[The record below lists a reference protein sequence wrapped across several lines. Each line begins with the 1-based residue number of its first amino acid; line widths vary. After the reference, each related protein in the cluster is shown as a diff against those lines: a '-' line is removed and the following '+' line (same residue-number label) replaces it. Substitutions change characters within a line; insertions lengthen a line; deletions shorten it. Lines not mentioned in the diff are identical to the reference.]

1 MKQLLYIIFLFVPV
15 LSFSQTGGEDCATAT
30 VIVSIP
36 YVGIGNTSIAVD
48 DYFASCADVGNQG
61 GAADQVYEFTNG
73 PSNIYVDISL
83 CQNITDYDCQ
93 LYVYES
99 TCTGN
104 PVGCQE
110 DGCQSPNYSAAFNSV
125 ITAQLLLANTTYYFV
140 IDGYGSSSQ
149 GNYQI
154 NIQSSIGLDAPDST
168 ILPLVLIN
176 TFGQAIID
184 EPKITANL
192 KITHNGSGLMN
203 YLTDSANIYDGISG
217 IEIRGSYSASL
228 PQKPFGIETRNALGD
243 NNNVTLFNMPAEN
256 DWILIA
262 NYNDKTFLRN
272 ILAFD
277 IFTKMGHYAPRT
289 ELCEVVINNIYN
301 GIYVFTEK
309 IKKDDG
315 RVDISKLDTDD
326 NAGDSLT
333 GGYIFKVDYWNNSN
347 SWLSDYNNPNYP
359 ASDVRY
365 VYSYPDEIDITTPQ
379 KNYIESKV
387 DAFEDDLWG
396 VNFNDPIIGYRQHI
410 DVLSFIDYFIVNEFA
425 RNVDGFKKSRR
436 FHKDKDSK
444 DSLIYAGPVWDF
456 DWAYKDHDGNMLN
469 GSGWRHSFSGGA
481 DVKPPGW
488 YIRLIQDTTFANE
501 LACRYFD
508 LRTTILDTTNL
519 FGYIDSIANVVSVAQ
534 DRHYTRWPI
543 LGINVGTPEV
553 GTQPTTYV
561 GEITK
566 FKGWIT
572 DRLAWLDNNMPGNC
586 ISVGVEEPKNNEPYW
601 AIYPNPS
608 KDKLNIYVDE
618 PIVTIS
624 IYDMFG
630 KLIIQ
635 HNKIFS
641 PLQILNTGS
650 LSGLYLIFIELKNG
664 KTIQSKFISK

>member
-1 MKQLLYIIFLFVPV
+1 MKQLLYIIFLFFSV
-15 LSFSQTGGEDCATAT
+15 LSFSQNGGEDCATAT
-30 VIVSIP
+30 VVSSLP

-61 GAADQVYEFTNG
+61 GAADQVYKFTNG

-83 CQNITDYDCQ
+83 CQNITDYDSQ

-99 TCTGN
+99 TCSGN

-110 DGCQSPNYSAAFNSV
+110 DGCQSPNYSANYNSV

-140 IDGYGSSSQ
+140 IDGYGSNSQ

-154 NIQSSIGLDAPDST
+154 NIESSIGLDPPDST

-176 TFGQAIID
+176 TFGQTIVD

-192 KITHNGSGLMN
+192 KIIHNGSGLMN
-203 YLTDSANIYDGISG
+203 YLTDSANIYDGRSG
-217 IEIRGSYSASL
+217 IEIRGSYSSSL

-243 NNNVTLFNMPAEN
+243 NYNVPLFNMPSEN

-262 NYNDKTFLRN
+262 NYNDKSFLRN

-289 ELCEVVINNIYN
+289 ELCEVVINDIYN

-315 RVDISKLDTDD
+315 RVDIAKLDNDD
-326 NAGDSLT
+326 NAGDSLS

-347 SWLSDYNNPNYP
+347 SWLSNYNNPNYP
-359 ASDVRY
+359 TSDVRY
-365 VYSYPDEIDITTPQ
+365 VYSYPDEIDITAPQ

-396 VNFNDPIIGYRQHI
+396 ANFNDPIIGYRQHI
-410 DVLSFIDYFIVNEFA
+410 DVISFIDYFIVNEFA

-469 GSGWRHSFSGGA
+469 GSGWRHSFSGA
-481 DVKPPGW
+481 SDVKPPGW
-488 YIRLIQDTTFANE
+488 YTRLLQDTTFANE

-508 LRTTILDTTNL
+508 LRTTILDTINI
-519 FGYIDSIANVVSVAQ
+519 FSYIDSISNLVSIAQ

-553 GTQPTTYV
+553 GTQPSTYI
-561 GEITK
+561 GEIIK
-566 FKGWIT
+566 FKGWIS
-572 DRLAWLDNNMPGNC
+572 DRLAWLDNNMPGHC
-586 ISVGVEEPKNNEPYW
+586 ISVGIDEAKNNEPYW

-618 PIVTIS
+618 PILTIS

-630 KLIIQ
+630 ELIIQ
-635 HNKIFS
+635 QNKIFS

-650 LSGLYLIFIELKNG
+650 LSGVYLIVIELQKG

>member
-1 MKQLLYIIFLFVPV
+1 MKQLLFIIFLFASV

-30 VIVSIP
+30 VIISLP

-61 GAADQVYEFTNG
+61 GGADQVYEFTNG

-83 CQNITDYDCQ
+83 CQNITDYDSQ

-99 TCTGN
+99 TCIGN

-110 DGCQSPNYSAAFNSV
+110 DGCQSPNYSANYNSV

-140 IDGYGSSSQ
+140 IDGYNTSSQ

-154 NIQSSIGLDAPDST
+154 NIESSIGLDAPDST

-176 TFGQAIID
+176 TFGQAIVD
-184 EPKITANL
+184 EPKILANL
-192 KITHNGSGLMN
+192 KIIHNGSGLMN
-203 YLTDSANIYDGISG
+203 SLTDSANIYDGISG
-217 IEIRGSYSASL
+217 IEIRGSYSSSL

-243 NNNVTLFNMPAEN
+243 NNNVPLFNMPPEN

-289 ELCEVVINNIYN
+289 ELCEVVINNVYN

-315 RVDISKLDTDD
+315 RVDIAKLDLDD

-347 SWLSDYNNPNYP
+347 SWLSNYNNPNYP
-359 ASDVRY
+359 TSDVRY
-365 VYSYPDEIDITTPQ
+365 VYSYPDEIDITAPQ

-387 DAFEDDLWG
+387 DEFEDDLWG
-396 VNFNDPIIGYRQHI
+396 ADFNDPIIGYRQHI

-456 DWAYKDHDGNMLN
+456 DWAFKDHDGNMLN
-469 GSGWRHSFSGGA
+469 GSGWRHSFSGA
-481 DVKPPGW
+481 SDVKPPGW
-488 YIRLIQDTTFANE
+488 YIRLIQDTTFSNE
-501 LACRYFD
+501 LSCRYFD
-508 LRTTILDTTNL
+508 LRTTILDTINI
-519 FGYIDSIANVVSVAQ
+519 FNYIDSIANVVSIAQ

-543 LGINVGTPEV
+543 LGINVGTPEF
-553 GTQPTTYV
+553 GNQPSTYI
-561 GEITK
+561 GEILK
-566 FKGWIT
+566 FKGWIS

-586 ISVGVEEPKNNEPYW
+586 ISLGIDEAKNNEPYW

-618 PIVTIS
+618 PISTIS

-635 HNKIFS
+635 HNEVFIPFK
-641 PLQILNTGS
+641 ILNTES
-650 LSGLYLIFIELKNG
+650 LSGVYLIVIELQKG